1 MKFTKDLPGYG
12 PLPAPLRRF
21 LRKLGEFLYYD
32 CFEFFVILIG
42 VALILLVW
50 EFSFWH

>member
-1 MKFTKDLPGYG
+1 MQFTKALPRYG

-21 LRKLGEFLYYD
+21 LRKFADFLYYD
-32 CFEFFVILIG
+32 CFEFLVILIG